1 MILGFEV
8 VYRKCKK
15 KIKPPDQAETLDP
28 DEAISNLQNINVDL
42 EFIKKKY
49 SIVQYYIDRTSEQQ
63 VTNEILESMI
73 FVQRLQEFVKYQE
86 ENGPL
91 ELENEIEGHK
101 SETDLS
107 EIEEIVIDEMMNVED
122 VGDSFET

>member
-1 MILGFEV
+1 
-8 VYRKCKK
+8 
-15 KIKPPDQAETLDP
+15 
-28 DEAISNLQNINVDL
+28 
-42 EFIKKKY
+42 
-49 SIVQYYIDRTSEQQ
+49 
-63 VTNEILESMI
+63 MI

-86 ENGPL
+86 GNGPI

-122 VGDSFET
+122 VEDSFET

>member
-1 MILGFEV
+1 MIVPWKSPLKPIFSNAVLKLRESGTIEYFKLLWEGKEVSSSEGIDLFPLSLGQVGSAFLLFSLYCLISLMILGFEV

-49 SIVQYYIDRTSEQQ
+49 SISSNLT
-63 VTNEILESMI
+63 
-73 FVQRLQEFVKYQE
+73 
-86 ENGPL
+86 
-91 ELENEIEGHK
+91 
-101 SETDLS
+101 
-107 EIEEIVIDEMMNVED
+107 
-122 VGDSFET
+122 